1 MSDNNDIA
9 LGILGILA
17 IIFFPFGLIW
27 SLNTLLSTGVEYSF
41 WTWPC
46 ISHIVLL
53 APLCHGTEFSK
64 VAKVA

>member
-1 MSDNNDIA
+1 MNNDNNDIA

-41 WTWPC
+41 WTW
-46 ISHIVLL
+46 L
-53 APLCHGTEFSK
+53 ASAILFFWLRCATQTSVK
-64 VAKVA
+64 VK